1 MKTWKMITVAA
12 LAVVAVALITAS
24 ALAYNNRF
32 LSSFGTQQNGM
43 MGGTTP
49 YGYSNGYPQ
58 TSYPTQ
64 STQPTQ
70 TTVPYYPSQYGGWG
84 CGCMRGGTYGSSVP
98 YYPTSVSYA
107 NPITIDQAV
116 TIAEGY
122 LTRLNNP
129 DLAVSQVKEYTQNFY
144 VSYYEKSTGI
154 GAFQMLIDKYTGNIL
169 PEMGPNMMWNTKY
182 GMMGGHAGGMM
193 GGWRTTPTTPMTVS
207 VDQAKTL
214 TQQYLNTYY
223 PGTTVGDVQTFYGY
237 YNVEVL
243 QSGTTYGMLSVNG
256 YTGQVWYH
264 SWHGTFI
271 QEWESQ
277 P

>member
-1 MKTWKMITVAA
+1 
-12 LAVVAVALITAS
+12 
-24 ALAYNNRF
+24 
-32 LSSFGTQQNGM
+32 
-43 MGGTTP
+43 
-49 YGYSNGYPQ
+49 
-58 TSYPTQ
+58 
-64 STQPTQ
+64 
-70 TTVPYYPSQYGGWG
+70 
-84 CGCMRGGTYGSSVP
+84 MRGGPYGSTAP
-98 YYPTSVSYA
+98 YYPTSVSYTS
-107 NPITIDQAV
+107 PITIEQAV
-116 TIAEGY
+116 TIAEDY

-129 DLAVSQVKEYTQNFY
+129 DLAVSEVEEYTQNFY

-154 GAFQMLIDKYTGNIL
+154 GAFQMLIDKYTGNIF

-182 GMMGGHAGGMM
+182 GMMSGYAGGMM

-207 VDQAKTL
+207 VDQAKPL

-264 SWHGTFI
+264 NWHGTFI
-271 QEWESQ
+271 QEWQ